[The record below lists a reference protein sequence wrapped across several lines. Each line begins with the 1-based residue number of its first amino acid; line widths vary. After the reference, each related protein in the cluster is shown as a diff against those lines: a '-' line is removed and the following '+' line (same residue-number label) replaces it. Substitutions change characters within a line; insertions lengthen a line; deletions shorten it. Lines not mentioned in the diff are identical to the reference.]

1 MSRRP
6 PACAETLLTSVLM
19 GSMARAA
26 YGETLRCER
35 CFSPYKVVGADNA
48 PQKRLLCNEC
58 GYAQD
63 VIVIT
68 RADPVTRWT
77 LVTPDGT
84 VKSFASQ
91 DELVAAMRGSDVE
104 PETPR
109 EPPTPRLELVESEH
123 DLAKRMEDTDPGEYV
138 SIQDVVV
145 APVVEVPEE
154 PDVPQARV
162 SKPPPLPP
170 EVASSP
176 SLTDPPLA

>member
-1 MSRRP
+1 
-6 PACAETLLTSVLM
+6 M

-68 RADPVTRWT
+68 RAEPVTRWT
-77 LVTPDGT
+77 LVAPDGA
-84 VKSFASQ
+84 VKTFASQ
-91 DELVAAMRGSDVE
+91 DELLEAVRASGVTQSVEQE

-109 EPPTPRLELVESEH
+109 EPPTPRL
-123 DLAKRMEDTDPGEYV
+123 
-138 SIQDVVV
+138 
-145 APVVEVPEE
+145 
-154 PDVPQARV
+154 
-162 SKPPPLPP
+162 
-170 EVASSP
+170 
-176 SLTDPPLA
+176 